1 MTSPSFSI
9 QPPRLAVWL
18 VNLFTVPDNAE
29 AIMGDLLEEF
39 SQIAHQ
45 AGVVFAQRWYW
56 RQSLKTI
63 VHLIYTAYRAA
74 PWLTSAG
81 VAGGSL
87 TGRLLF
93 KLVAPTI
100 FAVLVRYQI
109 PEHHFNVYVFFASTG
124 IDIGFLIVFLL
135 VGCIAAIVAK
145 EREMAAATTL
155 TLISAAMTAAAVV
168 SWVVGGHYR
177 ALWMLTW
184 NFADLFA
191 ILVGGAIVRTLRS
204 AQHPRSSENLRTL
217 KR

>member
-1 MTSPSFSI
+1 MTSPSFSL

-56 RQSLKTI
+56 RQALKTI
-63 VHLIYTAYRAA
+63 VHLIGTAYRAA
-74 PWLTSAG
+74 PWWTSAG
-81 VAGGSL
+81 VAGGML
-87 TGRLLF
+87 AHRLLWR
-93 KLVAPTI
+93 LVEPTI

-124 IDIGFLIVFLL
+124 IDIGFLIVFLFE
-135 VGCIAAIVAK
+135 GCIAAIVAK

-155 TLISAAMTAAAVV
+155 SLIYAALCVTAVV
-168 SWVVGGHYR
+168 SWVVQGHF
-177 ALWMLTW
+177 ALSRLTW
-184 NFADLFA
+184 DFADTFA
-191 ILVGGAIVRTLRS
+191 ILIGGAIVRTQRS
-204 AQHPRSSENLRTL
+204 ARHLSGNENLPNT
-217 KR
+217 

>member
-1 MTSPSFSI
+1 MTSPSFSV

-45 AGVVFAQRWYW
+45 AGVVFARRWYW

-81 VAGGSL
+81 VVGGSL
-87 TGRLLF
+87 TGRLV
-93 KLVAPTI
+93 KLVGPAI

-109 PEHHFNVYVFFASTG
+109 PEHHFNVYVFFATTG
-124 IDIGFLIVFLL
+124 IDIGYLIVFLL

-145 EREMAAATTL
+145 ERGMVAATTL
-155 TLISAAMTAAAVV
+155 GLISAAMSGIAVV
-168 SWVVGGHYR
+168 SWVVQGHF
-177 ALWMLTW
+177 ALWRLTW
-184 NFADLFA
+184 NFADMLA
-191 ILVGGAIVRTLRS
+191 ILIGGAIVRTQRS
-204 AQHPRSSENLRTL
+204 ARHLSGNENLRNT
-217 KR
+217 

>member
-1 MTSPSFSI
+1 
-9 QPPRLAVWL
+9 
-18 VNLFTVPDNAE
+18 
-29 AIMGDLLEEF
+29 
-39 SQIAHQ
+39 
-45 AGVVFAQRWYW
+45 
-56 RQSLKTI
+56 
-63 VHLIYTAYRAA
+63 
-74 PWLTSAG
+74 
-81 VAGGSL
+81 
-87 TGRLLF
+87 
-93 KLVAPTI
+93 LVAPTI

-109 PEHHFNVYVFFASTG
+109 PEHHFNLYVFLATTG
-124 IDIGFLIVFLL
+124 IDIGLVLVSLL

-155 TLISAAMTAAAVV
+155 SLFFGAMTATAAV
-168 SWVVGGHYR
+168 SWVVEGHYR

>member
-1 MTSPSFSI
+1 MTSPSFSL

-56 RQSLKTI
+56 RQALKTI
-63 VHLIYTAYRAA
+63 VHLIGTAYRAA
-74 PWLTSAG
+74 PWWTSAG
-81 VAGGSL
+81 VAGGML
-87 TGRLLF
+87 AHRLLWR
-93 KLVAPTI
+93 LVEPTI

-124 IDIGFLIVFLL
+124 LDIAYLIVFLFE
-135 VGCIAAIVAK
+135 GCIAAIVAK

-155 TLISAAMTAAAVV
+155 SLISAALCGTAVV
-168 SWVVGGHYR
+168 SWVVQGHF
-177 ALWMLTW
+177 ALSRLTW
-184 NFADLFA
+184 DFADTFA
-191 ILVGGAIVRTLRS
+191 ILIGGAIVRTQRS
-204 AQHPRSSENLRTL
+204 ARHLSGNENLPNT
-217 KR
+217 

>member
-1 MTSPSFSI
+1 MTSLSFST

-39 SQIAHQ
+39 SQIADQ
-45 AGVVFAQRWYW
+45 SGVVFARRWYW
-56 RQSLKTI
+56 RQALKTI
-63 VHLIYTAYRAA
+63 VHLICTAYRVA
-74 PWLTSAG
+74 PWWTSAG
-81 VAGGSL
+81 VAGGML
-87 TGRLLF
+87 AHRLLWRW
-93 KLVAPTI
+93 VEPTI
-100 FAVLVRYQI
+100 FAFLDRYQI

-124 IDIGFLIVFLL
+124 LDIGFLIVFLFE
-135 VGCIAAIVAK
+135 GCIAAIVAK

-155 TLISAAMTAAAVV
+155 SLISAAMTAAAVV

-191 ILVGGAIVRTLRS
+191 ILLGGAIVRTQRS
-204 AQHPRSSENLRTL
+204 ARHLSGNENLRNT
-217 KR
+217 

>member
-45 AGVVFAQRWYW
+45 AGVVFARRWYW

-74 PWLTSAG
+74 PWLTCAG
-81 VAGGSL
+81 VVGGSL
-87 TGRLLF
+87 TGRLM
-93 KLVAPTI
+93 KLVAPAI

-109 PEHHFNVYVFFASTG
+109 PEHHFNVYVFFATTG
-124 IDIGFLIVFLL
+124 IDIGYLIVFLFE
-135 VGCIAAIVAK
+135 GCIAAIVAK

-155 TLISAAMTAAAVV
+155 ALISAAMTGVAVV
-168 SWVVGGHYR
+168 SWVVQGHF
-177 ALWMLTW
+177 ALWRLTW
-184 NFADLFA
+184 NFADMFA
-191 ILVGGAIVRTLRS
+191 ILIGGAIVRTQRVSPALER
-204 AQHPRSSENLRTL
+204 Q
-217 KR
+217 

>member
-1 MTSPSFSI
+1 MTFPSFSF

-45 AGVVFAQRWYW
+45 AGVVFARRWYW

-81 VAGGSL
+81 VAGGML
-87 TGRLLF
+87 ARRLLWG
-93 KLVAPTI
+93 LVEPGI
-100 FAVLVRYQI
+100 FAVLERYQI
-109 PEHHFNVYVFFASTG
+109 PEHHFNLYVFLASTG
-124 IDIGFLIVFLL
+124 IDIGFLLVFLFE
-135 VGCIAAIVAK
+135 GCIAAIVAK
-145 EREMAAATTL
+145 EREMAAATTVS
-155 TLISAAMTAAAVV
+155 LIYAALCGTAVV
-168 SWVVGGHYR
+168 SWVVQGHW
-177 ALWMLTW
+177 ALARLTW
-184 NFADLFA
+184 DFADLFA

-204 AQHPRSSENLRTL
+204 AQHLRSSENLRNT
-217 KR
+217 